1 MALNITINKI
11 SVAASFA
18 AGATVATAVASGGTT
33 PYIYSLATGGDK
45 FAINGST
52 GVITTIAAMDITN
65 IASFS
70 VTATDSTTGTALTIT
85 SDVIYPPIQAAIRN
99 KFNRANVIYKI
110 TKDIDLGHGVLTIPK
125 GCTLDFQGGSFAN
138 GTIVGND
145 TKVIYSSRIFHESIE
160 FEGTWLI
167 PRISTEMFYSLAGE
181 NSIKKLMLLSNPTI
195 RNAIII
201 EKGDYT
207 VSVSA
212 NKEEVLELNSNTELI
227 INGNIKLVAN
237 EFPNYYIIS
246 SNNCSNIHISG
257 NGTIEGDKD
266 THTGA
271 TGEWGMGININ
282 NCNGVIIENIT
293 IKQCWGDC
301 IYIGTNSKNVK
312 IFNCFLS
319 ESRRQGISVTSASEV
334 IIDNCTISNI
344 SGTDPQS
351 AINLEPNANEIITNV
366 IIRNITVRTCS
377 CGIISYKPDSGIIS
391 NVVISNCYIDNITA
405 NKSTIIL
412 YGITNSIVRNVI
424 IKNSPDRGITVTN
437 CDGYVIEDCVI
448 DMLPANRGII
458 PTMSTRG
465 IIRNNIIKAQ
475 VAIRDT
481 SNVEICNN
489 TITCNKVFDNFGETC
504 DNIKFIGNKVEGKML
519 NKFSNSIIDKNIFE
533 CSTDIPCDFVND
545 VNTESSTFITNNI
558 IKYTGTSKVNSVC
571 HLGTWGAIFRDNILY
586 TNNKTSYGIQ
596 NYGANTLIE
605 GTRIIGTIDGG
616 RLIGPMTEGSY
627 MTATMYR
634 NKGTTEQR
642 PVIKASD
649 LDDSAIGFLYFDS
662 TLGKYICWDGT
673 KWINIDGTAL

>member
-1 MALNITINKI
+1 MFFTQEDYRKIEKWLTANSRKDTDFAGAATPLKGNETVVLVQNGKNVKTSVKDIVDQFFLLGVSDFLNITDKYGESYI
-11 SVAASFA
+11 S
-18 AGATVATAVASGGTT
+18 
-33 PYIYSLATGGDK
+33 IDQ
-45 FAINGST
+45 AIQLIPFRSRKEGQ
-52 GVITTIAAMDITN
+52 VITFLNTDGNWEIYQFIGKLNQWN
-65 IASFS
+65 IPTLWNNPFDWEKFIIDSILPDEEDLTKSPADANGNSYLSLKDREYNPNEFS
-70 VTATDSTTGTALTIT
+70 GLGR
-85 SDVIYPPIQAAIRN
+85 VILRKNIVEIDDPI
-99 KFNRANVIYKI
+99 YGKI
-110 TKDIDLGHGVLTIPK
+110 TKNILFQDMIAQSNTIYEIRYDFDLNGAEITIPT
-125 GCTLDFQGGSFAN
+125 GCTLDFQGGSFSN

-195 RNAIII
+195 HNAIII
-201 EKGDYT
+201 EEGDYT

-212 NKEEVLELNSNTELI
+212 NKEEVLKLNSNTELI

-351 AINLEPNANEIITNV
+351 AIDLEPNANEIITNV

-448 DMLPANRGII
+448 DMLPANRGIT
-458 PTMSTRG
+458 PTRST
-465 IIRNNIIKAQ
+465 
-475 VAIRDT
+475 
-481 SNVEICNN
+481 SC
-489 TITCNKVFDNFGETC
+489 
-504 DNIKFIGNKVEGKML
+504 L
-519 NKFSNSIIDKNIFE
+519 
-533 CSTDIPCDFVND
+533 
-545 VNTESSTFITNNI
+545 
-558 IKYTGTSKVNSVC
+558 
-571 HLGTWGAIFRDNILY
+571 LY
-586 TNNKTSYGIQ
+586 TSPSP
-596 NYGANTLIE
+596 
-605 GTRIIGTIDGG
+605 R
-616 RLIGPMTEGSY
+616 
-627 MTATMYR
+627 
-634 NKGTTEQR
+634 
-642 PVIKASD
+642 
-649 LDDSAIGFLYFDS
+649 DS
-662 TLGKYICWDGT
+662 
-673 KWINIDGTAL
+673 